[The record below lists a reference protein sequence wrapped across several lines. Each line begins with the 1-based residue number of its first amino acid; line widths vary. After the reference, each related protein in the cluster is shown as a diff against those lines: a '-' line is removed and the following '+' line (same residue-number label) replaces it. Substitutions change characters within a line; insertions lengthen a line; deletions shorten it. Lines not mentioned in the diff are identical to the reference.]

1 MSAYVV
7 ETAAL
12 RENVRTLR
20 GMLAPET
27 VFWAVIKGDGYGLGA
42 EALCRL
48 LLEEGIDHFA
58 VTEPAEAQAVR
69 SLSDSAEIL
78 MLRPSC
84 EPGLLEQL
92 VRLGVIL
99 TLGSMED
106 AAVLGAVAQSLGVT
120 ARAHCKIDT
129 GMGRYGFRP
138 DELQQIM
145 AVYAGPD
152 IAVTGIYTHFSC
164 AFCSARETQRQFAA
178 FQSVVAALRGAG
190 VEPGMCH
197 CCNSS
202 AALANPQMHLDAVRI
217 GSALL
222 GRVSDAAGRQLRRVG
237 WCESSVGELHRLAA
251 GASTGYGAGWR
262 AKKDTC
268 LAIVPVGYF
277 HGFAVEKGRDL
288 FRWRD
293 CIRGALSLLL
303 AGLRCKVLTVEIHG
317 KRYPVR
323 GHVGMLHT
331 AVDITGS
338 DVRQGDLVR
347 LEINPL
353 EQKGLPVEYR

>member
-7 ETAAL
+7 ETTAL
-12 RENVRTLR
+12 RENIRTLR
-20 GMLAPET
+20 SMLAPQT
-27 VFWAVIKGDGYGLGA
+27 VFWAVVKGDGYGLGA
-42 EALCRL
+42 EPLCRV

-58 VTEPAEAQAVR
+58 AATLAEAQTVR
-69 SLSDSAEIL
+69 ALSAGAEIL
-78 MLRPSC
+78 MLQPSC

-92 VRLGVIL
+92 VQLGAVL
-99 TLGSMED
+99 TVSSMED
-106 AAVLGAVAQSLGVT
+106 AAVLGAVAQNLGLT

-129 GMGRYGFRP
+129 GMGRYGFHP

-145 AVYAGPD
+145 AVYAAPD
-152 IAVTGIYTHFSC
+152 IAVCGLYTHFSC
-164 AFCSARETQRQFAA
+164 AFCSQKETQRQFAA
-178 FQSVVAALRGAG
+178 FEAVIAGLRGAG
-190 VEPGMCH
+190 IDPGMCH

-202 AALANPQMHLDAVRI
+202 AALAYPAMHLDAVRI

-222 GRVSDAAGRQLRRVG
+222 GRVNDAAGRQLRRIG
-237 WCESSVGELHRLAA
+237 WCESSVEELHWLAP

-262 AKKDTC
+262 AKKKTC
-268 LAIVPVGYF
+268 LAIVPVGNF

-288 FRWRD
+288 FHWRD
-293 CIRGALSLLL
+293 CICGALSLLL
-303 AGLRCKVLTVEIHG
+303 AGLRGKALTAEIRG
-317 KRYPVR
+317 RRYPVR

-331 AVDITGS
+331 AVDVTGS

-353 EQKGLPVEYR
+353 QQKGLPVEYR